1 MISGSVFSSTP
12 FQHEKLSER
21 YVAIYPI
28 SKSNHQYI
36 FFSRNRLYLMYH
48 LLRFGYFDR
57 GIIDN
62 IYYTLSIKNSLTKQ
76 WLQSLIGGRGHP
88 ISEYT
93 DFKDGKRK
101 IYYINKSFASWLL
114 DEIQKHKDI
123 VQDLLVTEY
132 DGSLH
137 SISTNNIRG
146 GKPKSVNHHDL
157 VTRRIASDCSR
168 AVVQAT
174 TLEIQ
179 KPQEQPLNIQFS
191 FPTNRVVSNILPD
204 ATLFVNG
211 VPFYIEYDN
220 GTEKQW
226 KLQSKILRYMSNPE
240 FRNAAIFFVFKVAN
254 KRVISKRIT
263 TFLSN
268 IEHSVF
274 DGNSVL
280 SIITRAGISIYGY
293 PIINATKQISV
304 SIVNSMDLASPQPLT
319 VGKLNGG
326 SSFPY
331 EAEAVTIPH
340 LENDF
345 LYFVDVLNEYYESET
360 IPVLSIEYGK
370 AGNETLLR
378 EIYDRYHSSYDH
390 IALLFT
396 ASVSEQ
402 FQEFDYGGYYIPIYF
417 DESEDLN

>member
-12 FQHEKLSER
+12 FQHENLSER

-57 GIIDN
+57 AIIDN
-62 IYYTLSIKNSLTKQ
+62 IYYTLSTKTSLTKQ

-123 VQDLLVTEY
+123 VQDLLVTEH

-240 FRNAAIFFVFKVAN
+240 FKNAAIFFVFKVAN

-280 SIITRAGISIYGY
+280 STITRAGISIYGY
-293 PIINATKQISV
+293 PIINATKQIGV

>member
-1 MISGSVFSSTP
+1 
-12 FQHEKLSER
+12 
-21 YVAIYPI
+21 
-28 SKSNHQYI
+28 
-36 FFSRNRLYLMYH
+36 MYH

-57 GIIDN
+57 GIIGN
-62 IYYTLSIKNSLTKQ
+62 IYYTLSKKNSLTKQ

-88 ISEYT
+88 ISEYP

-101 IYYINKSFASWLL
+101 IYYINKSFATWLL
-114 DEIQKHKDI
+114 DEVQKHEDI

-137 SISTNNIRG
+137 SISTNNLRG

-240 FRNAAIFFVFKVAN
+240 FKNAAIFFVFKVAN

-274 DGNSVL
+274 DGNFVL
-280 SIITRAGISIYGY
+280 STITRSGISIYGY
-293 PIINATKQISV
+293 PIINATKQIGV
-304 SIVNSMDLASPQPLT
+304 SIVNSMDLASPQTLT

-331 EAEAVTIPH
+331 EVEAVTIPH

-370 AGNETLLR
+370 AGNETLLH
-378 EIYDRYHSSYDH
+378 EMYDRYHTSYNH

-396 ASVSEQ
+396 SSVSEQ
-402 FQEFDYGGYYIPIYF
+402 FQEFDYDGYYIPIYF

>member
-1 MISGSVFSSTP
+1 MTSGSVFTNTP
-12 FQHEKLSER
+12 FQHENLSGR

-57 GIIDN
+57 AIIDN
-62 IYYTLSIKNSLTKQ
+62 IYYTLSTKNSLTKQ

-123 VQDLLVTEY
+123 VKDLLVTEY

-137 SISTNNIRG
+137 SISTNNLRG

-280 SIITRAGISIYGY
+280 STINRAGISIYGY

-304 SIVNSMDLASPQPLT
+304 SIINSMNLANPQTLT

-331 EAEAVTIPH
+331 EVEAVTIPH
-340 LENDF
+340 LENEF

-378 EIYDRYHSSYDH
+378 EMYDRYHTSYDH

-396 ASVSEQ
+396 SSVSEQ
-402 FQEFDYGGYYIPIYF
+402 FQEFDYDGYYIPIYF

>member
-1 MISGSVFSSTP
+1 MTSGSVFTNTP
-12 FQHEKLSER
+12 FQHENLSER

-57 GIIDN
+57 AIIDN
-62 IYYTLSIKNSLTKQ
+62 IYYTLSTKNSLTKQ

-101 IYYINKSFASWLL
+101 IYYINKSFATWLL

-123 VQDLLVTEY
+123 VKDLLVTEY

-137 SISTNNIRG
+137 SISTNNLRG

-211 VPFYIEYDN
+211 LPFYIEYDN

-240 FRNAAIFFVFKVAN
+240 FRKAAIFFVFKVAN

-280 SIITRAGISIYGY
+280 STINRAGISIYGY
-293 PIINATKQISV
+293 PIINATKQIGV
-304 SIVNSMDLASPQPLT
+304 SIINSMNLANPQTLT

-331 EAEAVTIPH
+331 EVEAVTIPH

-378 EIYDRYHSSYDH
+378 EMYDRCHTSYDH

-396 ASVSEQ
+396 SSVSEQ
-402 FQEFDYGGYYIPIYF
+402 FQEFDYDGYYIPIYF
-417 DESEDLN
+417 DESEDLT